1 MLFIRI
7 VDCLWLPEQYNEGEN
22 GENDC
27 EWEEYDTKD
36 RSELRI
42 EKISCS
48 EESEVLDCEIKSDA
62 ETVFDIF
69 TYKVTKFEFAL
80 STADPNY
87 SDGKQ

>member
-1 MLFIRI
+1 MQFIRI
-7 VDCLWLPEQYNEGEN
+7 VDCLWLPEQYNEGKN

-48 EESEVLDCEIKSDA
+48 EEGEVLDCEIKSDA
-62 ETVFDIF
+62 ETVLDVF
-69 TYKVTKFEFAL
+69 TDKVTKF
-80 STADPNY
+80 
-87 SDGKQ
+87 